1 MISTVPFGSTLRGR
15 ILLFTGTVL
24 LAVLLAIS
32 QVLLYQW
39 REVIVAKQND
49 AAIAVTRTFSVT
61 VIEALIRED
70 QAGGPRESILQTSI
84 DDFKRSIGNVKYVVI
99 IDETG
104 QSRAANPS
112 AAIDLA
118 RRNGIG
124 HGKVTQY
131 VKIFDDPAFGWVH
144 EVRLTLSVAHKS
156 WGVVTVG
163 FDAAPIRAEIRSLFI
178 LLFLTT
184 MVVSGT
190 TLIVLHFL
198 ATRLTISLSKLTSE
212 IDSVE
217 LDQESATP
225 GRPQGDDIAFLFD
238 RFEMMKKRID
248 TSRMQLEQ
256 AQRQIYQA
264 EKLASIGR
272 LATGVAHQ
280 VNNPLN
286 GIRTCL
292 YAIRKEP
299 DNISQTREYV
309 ELIDEGITSIETVVQ
324 KLLGFARQQSSG
336 ATLIDITESTRK
348 VAGLLDI
355 RLKEKHIRMVL
366 ELPDG
371 LPLVPIDYHLFQE
384 VVMNLLLN
392 SYDAVGD
399 GGEITIAAAQ
409 DTPSTVRLSVSDDGC
424 GIAPEDLP
432 RIFEPFFTT
441 KEIGTGTGLGLSVC
455 QSVIEGHGGKITAQ
469 PGEFGGAEF
478 VVILPIGDVHERSD
492 Y

>member
-1 MISTVPFGSTLRGR
+1 MIPTLPFGSTLRGR

-24 LAVLLAIS
+24 LAVLLVIS

-61 VIEALIRED
+61 VIDALIRED

-84 DDFKRSIGNVKYVVI
+84 DDFRRSIGNVKYVVI
-99 IDETG
+99 TDNAG
-104 QSRAANPS
+104 DSRAANPS
-112 AAIDLA
+112 AAIDIVK
-118 RRNGIG
+118 RSSTG
-124 HGKVTQY
+124 HAPGAQY
-131 VKIFDDPAFGWVH
+131 VRIFDDPSFGWVL
-144 EVRLTLSVAHKS
+144 EVRLPLSVAHKS
-156 WGVVTVG
+156 WGIAAVG
-163 FDAAPIRAEIRSLFI
+163 FDAAPIRNEIRGFFL

-184 MVVSGT
+184 MVVSGA

-198 ATRLTISLSKLTSE
+198 ATRLTISLSKLTRQ

-217 LDQESATP
+217 LDHESPTP

-238 RFEMMKKRID
+238 RFEIMKKRID

-292 YAIRKEP
+292 YAIRMEP
-299 DNISQTREYV
+299 DNIGQTREYID
-309 ELIDEGITSIETVVQ
+309 LIDEGITSIETVVQ

-336 ATLIDITESTRK
+336 ANLIDISESARK
-348 VAGLLDI
+348 VAGLFDI
-355 RLKEKHIRMVL
+355 RLKEKQIRMVL
-366 ELPDG
+366 DLPEG

-392 SYDAVGD
+392 SYDAVGE
-399 GGEITIAAAQ
+399 GGTITIAATQ
-409 DTPSTVRLSVSDDGC
+409 DSPSTVRLSVRDNGC
-424 GIAPEDLP
+424 GIAAEALP

-455 QSVIEGHGGKITAQ
+455 QSIIEGHSGKISAHA
-469 PGEFGGAEF
+469 GESGGAEF
-478 VVILPIGDVHERSD
+478 VVVLPIGEMHERSD

>member
-1 MISTVPFGSTLRGR
+1 MIPTPTFGSTLRGR

-24 LAVLLAIS
+24 LAVLLVIS

-39 REVIVAKQND
+39 REVIIAKQND

-61 VIEALIRED
+61 VIDALIRED

-84 DDFKRSIGNVKYVVI
+84 DDFKRFIGNVKYVVI
-99 IDETG
+99 IDGTG

-112 AAIDLA
+112 AAIDLVK
-118 RRNGIG
+118 RNSIG
-124 HGKVTQY
+124 QVPGAQY
-131 VKIFDDPAFGWVH
+131 VKIFDDPSFGWVL
-144 EVRLTLSVAHKS
+144 EVRLPLSVARKS
-156 WGVVTVG
+156 WGVATVG
-163 FDAAPIRAEIRSLFI
+163 FDAAPIRAEIRSFFL

-184 MVVSGT
+184 MVVSGA

-198 ATRLTISLSKLTSE
+198 ATRLTVSLSKLTSQ

-217 LDQESATP
+217 LDHESALP

-299 DNISQTREYV
+299 DNIPQTREYV
-309 ELIDEGITSIETVVQ
+309 ELIDEGIASIEAVVQ
-324 KLLGFARQQSSG
+324 KLLGFARQQSSR
-336 ATLIDITESTRK
+336 ANLIDITESTRK
-348 VAGLLDI
+348 VAGLVDI
-355 RLKEKHIRMVL
+355 RLKEKHIRML
-366 ELPDG
+366 LDLPDG

-399 GGEITIAAAQ
+399 GGEITITAAQ
-409 DTPSTVRLSVSDDGC
+409 DTPSTVRLSIRDDGC
-424 GIAPEDLP
+424 GIALEDLP

-455 QSVIEGHGGKITAQ
+455 QSIIEGHGGKITAHAR
-469 PGEFGGAEF
+469 ESGGAEF
-478 VVILPIGDVHERSD
+478 VVVLPIGDVHERSD